1 MADLIL
7 SVYESRY
14 PEKVSRRMELYWGSI
29 VVLMVL
35 FGLLICN
42 LRYGESTKLQI
53 ILNILSMGTI
63 IYIFIYHFWGKGKYK
78 KSIEDYSTRMEQME
92 TVLYHLD
99 IDTYSKLELV
109 IDEVRA
115 RIESED
121 RKNGWC
127 RVIYCVAIIAIA
139 ASLSMFLFCVKDGKI
154 HAQVGSMISL
164 FLILAA
170 LLFYIFHGCA
180 LMRSQG
186 WKYCWLLNMLLNVKI
201 TRF

>member
-109 IDEVRA
+109 IDEVRD

-121 RKNGWC
+121 RKHGWC
-127 RVIYCVAIIAIA
+127 HVIDCIGIITVS
-139 ASLSMFLFCVKDGKI
+139 ASFSLLFLCERDKEIYIQIGN
-154 HAQVGSMISL
+154 MISL
-164 FLILAA
+164 FLILAT